1 MQEGK
6 EIQESLKMEKE
17 EQIPKKE
24 VQKEHKIQE
33 QVQGVRDACSPVSPI
48 SLIVMQFLGKIF
60 ANNMLVHSLGNP
72 GSSTAKYAIFY
83 FVG

>member
-1 MQEGK
+1 MAAIFSTLNNTHGNVPLPVIRVSEEEMQEGK

-33 QVQGVRDACSPVSPI
+33 QVQG
-48 SLIVMQFLGKIF
+48 G
-60 ANNMLVHSLGNP
+60 
-72 GSSTAKYAIFY
+72 
-83 FVG
+83 